1 MQFGIF
7 DHMDDAG
14 VPLPQQFRDRLNLM
28 PEFEKAGFARYQV
41 AEHHGTPLGYAP
53 SPNLFLAAAAQRTT
67 TLRLGALV
75 NLLPLYN
82 PLRLLEEICMLDNM
96 TGGRLDLGMGPGAS
110 PVEMKL
116 FNIESRDIARE
127 MYVEAFA
134 LITKG
139 LKSEEFDFEGRHFRA
154 EKFPVVMPM
163 VQKNVPLWY
172 GTNSPDTMT
181 WAASVKANVVS
192 LGATSVARA
201 MHERYCE
208 AWAELGEAAGD
219 MPRTGLV
226 RHIVVAETDAEA
238 LAIARRAYP
247 RWRYHMNYL
256 WEKRGTKFTLGGIFP
271 ETYEELEKLGHSAV
285 GSPETVRRKLSE
297 QLEEAGSTYLACQI
311 VFGNMTPD
319 ESLRSIQLF
328 GAQVMPALQNA
339 KIGRE
344 VSARGD
350 MGKTAA
356 RSFG

>member
-14 VPLPQQFRDRLNLM
+14 VSIPQQFQDRLDLM
-28 PEFEKAGFARYQV
+28 SEFEKAGFVRYQV

-116 FNIESRDIARE
+116 FNIENRDIARE

-139 LKSEEFDFEGRHFRA
+139 LKTGELDFEGRYFRA
-154 EKFPVVMPM
+154 ERFPVVMPM

-172 GTNSPDTMT
+172 GTNSPDTMK

-192 LGATSVARA
+192 LGAVSVARA
-201 MHERYCE
+201 LNERYRE
-208 AWAELGEAAGD
+208 AWAELGASPAD
-219 MPRTGLV
+219 MPHTGLV
-226 RHIVVAETDAEA
+226 RHIVVADTDDEA

-256 WEKRGTKFTLGGIFP
+256 WEKRGTKFTLGSIFP
-271 ETYEELEKLGHSAV
+271 ETYEELEKIGHSAV

-297 QLEEAGSTYLACQI
+297 QLEEAGSTYLACQV

-319 ESLRSIQLF
+319 ESRRSIRLF
-328 GAQVMPALQNA
+328 GSEVMPALQ
-339 KIGRE
+339 
-344 VSARGD
+344 
-350 MGKTAA
+350 AA
-356 RSFG
+356 RLGQKSASQGATSKAAVG